1 MTLQS
6 TFSTASLP
14 GTCSRSTRRSWSRAS
29 RAGSACRIAPRIG
42 SPVSRRR
49 HRAGASP
56 PCVRSSSTARPVDD
70 AFRHTMETCVQCRG
84 CEVAC
89 PSGVPFGH
97 LMEGARES
105 LARSTTAPR
114 GRPASRR
121 RVAGVRRRV
130 APALAVARAHVA
142 DMARAAPAARA
153 AAVRPAEALAAFVA
167 RAPERCRAARRVSVH
182 GLRHGRVAARRPP
195 CCAQRDE
202 RSRRACP
209 GSRDPGGDCCG
220 ALHVHAGRVQHARR
234 LARRVIASMPGDAP
248 VVVDSAG
255 CGAAMKDYG
264 RLLGTPAA
272 SAFSARVLDFSE
284 WLAAQ
289 PPLALRDTRREA
301 VVQDPCHLRHVQ
313 KAHGAVRTVLAPAYR
328 LRETADDGLCCG
340 AGGAYAALEPELS
353 TDIRLRKVEAIRR
366 AAERRRPARGLRQPG
381 VRHAPRRGRSERS
394 SPGRTARRR
403 TRGATPW
410 LTPSRS
416 SSGCAR
422 SKRSCATS
430 PTSGCVRRR
439 RRRRRRA
446 RRREAGPASTP
457 RHRARHQRARRTH
470 RIGVSTPHHGSVT
483 ADR

>member
-1 MTLQS
+1 MYDAPVEVQHRKHPRRVLAVDEEELVACVACGLCLPHCPTYRVTGLEA
-6 TFSTASLP
+6 ASP
-14 GTCSRSTRRSWSRAS
+14 RG
-29 RAGSACRIAPRIG
+29 RIAAM
-42 SPVSRRR
+42 
-49 HRAGASP
+49 RAVELDGA
-56 PCVRSSSTARPVDD
+56 PVDD

-105 LARSTTAPR
+105 LARSTTARR
-114 GRPASRR
+114 GPLR
-121 RVAGVRRRV
+121 RVAEWLGYVVVLPRHWLLLSLSR
-130 APALAVARAHVA
+130 PAWLAQRLRLVPQRFSLPRLSWRSLREPLSGAAQPDAYLFTGCVMDAWQRDVH
-142 DMARAAPAARA
+142 RAALSVMSAAG
-153 AAVRPAEALAAFVA
+153 AL
-167 RAPERCRAARRVSVH
+167 P
-182 GLRHGRVAARRPP
+182 GLAG
-195 CCAQRDE
+195 
-202 RSRRACP
+202 
-209 GSRDPGGDCCG
+209 PGGDCCG

-234 LARRVIASMPGDAP
+234 LAHRVIASMPGDAP

-289 PPLALRDTRREA
+289 PPLALRDTRREV

-366 AAERRRPARGLRQPG
+366 AAEGADPIVVSANPGCAMHLGAAGLN
-381 VRHAPRRGRSERS
+381 VRHPAELLADALEDQPRG
-394 SPGRTARRR
+394 
-403 TRGATPW
+403 
-410 LTPSRS
+410 
-416 SSGCAR
+416 
-422 SKRSCATS
+422 
-430 PTSGCVRRR
+430 
-439 RRRRRRA
+439 
-446 RRREAGPASTP
+446 
-457 RHRARHQRARRTH
+457 
-470 RIGVSTPHHGSVT
+470 
-483 ADR
+483 